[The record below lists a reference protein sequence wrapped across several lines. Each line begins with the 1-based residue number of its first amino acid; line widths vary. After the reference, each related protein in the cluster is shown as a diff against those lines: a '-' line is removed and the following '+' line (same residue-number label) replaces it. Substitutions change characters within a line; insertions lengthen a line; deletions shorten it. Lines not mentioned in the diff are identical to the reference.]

1 MKDGRETM
9 TKSIAVLG
17 AGGKMGFRITRKLKE
32 AGQYDVRAVEIS
44 DPGKA
49 RLAEAGIAAMN
60 SSEGLKGAGAVILAL
75 PDNIIGNVVR
85 ELSPQLSPGTMVII
99 LDAAAPYA
107 GDLPKDRPDLTYFV
121 AHPCHPPIFSTTT
134 AGAQRTDF
142 HGGLAPQSIVC
153 ALMQGP
159 EEHYAVGTEICEA
172 MWSPVLRTHRVTVEQ
187 LAILEPGLSEMVAM
201 AFVDTMVEAVDEVE
215 KLGVPREAAF
225 DFLIGHLNVEI
236 AMWFG
241 FSPKVPSDAALRL
254 MRFAKSKVVNPAWR
268 EALQPGMVREAAE
281 LIVCCITV
289 RRLARRVS
297 SHCALLK
304 QGRE

>member
-1 MKDGRETM
+1 M
-9 TKSIAVLG
+9 TRTIAVLG
-17 AGGKMGFRITRKLKE
+17 AGGKMGFRITGKLKG
-32 AGQYDVRAVEIS
+32 AGYDVRAVEVA
-44 DPGKA
+44 DAGRA
-49 RLAEAGIAAMN
+49 RLNEAGIAAMGQD
-60 SSEGLKGAGAVILAL
+60 EGLKGAEAVILAL
-75 PDNIIGNVVR
+75 PDNIIGKVVR
-85 ELSPQLSPGTMVII
+85 DLAPKLAPRTILII

-107 GDLPKDRPDLTYFV
+107 GDLPTDRTDITYFV

-134 AGAQRTDF
+134 EGAQRTDY

-159 EEHYAVGTEICEA
+159 EEHYALGAEICQA

-215 KLGVPREAAF
+215 KQGVPRETAF

-254 MRFAKSKVVNPAWR
+254 MRFAKSKVVNPGWR
-268 EALQPGMVREAAE
+268 EAVQPKLVREAAE
-281 LIVCCITV
+281 LIVFGKG
-289 RRLARRVS
+289 A
-297 SHCALLK
+297 
-304 QGRE
+304 